1 MELKEAKRL
10 DALLQRARR
19 HEINVDND
27 DVDDVNHLLDD
38 GYIEVTH
45 SRGNDI
51 SVITATPEGCR
62 FINNGGYTGILS
74 RLQESRK
81 QERKKA
87 RVDWARYLVDT
98 AISIASLVVGYIL
111 GACL

>member
-1 MELKEAKRL
+1 MELERAKRL
-10 DALLQRARR
+10 DALLRRARR

-38 GYIEVTH
+38 GHIEVTH

-51 SVITATPEGCR
+51 SVITATPEGCK

-81 QERKKA
+81 QERKRA

-98 AISIASLVVGYIL
+98 VISIASLVVGYIL
-111 GACL
+111 GSM

>member
-1 MELKEAKRL
+1 MEIERAERL
-10 DALLQRARR
+10 DALMQRARR

-87 RVDWARYLVDT
+87 RIDWVRFLVDT
-98 AISIASLVVGYIL
+98 VISIASLVVGYIL
-111 GACL
+111 GSM

>member
-1 MELKEAKRL
+1 MELERAKRL

-38 GYIEVTH
+38 GYIEVAH
-45 SRGNDI
+45 SRGTDI
-51 SVITATPEGCR
+51 SVITATPVGR
-62 FINNGGYTGILS
+62 KFINNGGYTGILS
-74 RLQESRK
+74 RSQESRK
-81 QERKKA
+81 QERRKA

-98 AISIASLVVGYIL
+98 VISIASLVVGYIL
-111 GACL
+111 GSM

>member
-1 MELKEAKRL
+1 MELKEANRL
-10 DALLQRARR
+10 DALLRRARR

-27 DVDDVNHLLDD
+27 DVDDVNYLLDD
-38 GYIEVTH
+38 GYIKVTH

-51 SVITATPEGCR
+51 SVITATPEGCK

-87 RVDWARYLVDT
+87 RIDWARYLVDT
-98 AISIASLVVGYIL
+98 AISIVSLVVGYVL
-111 GACL
+111 GSM

>member
-10 DALLQRARR
+10 DALLRRARR

-27 DVDDVNHLLDD
+27 EVDDVNYLLDD

-51 SVITATPEGCR
+51 SVITATPEGCK

-74 RLQESRK
+74 RLQENRK
-81 QERKKA
+81 QERKRA
-87 RVDWARYLVDT
+87 RIDWARYLVDT
-98 AISIASLVVGYIL
+98 VISIASLVVGYIL
-111 GACL
+111 GSM